1 MGLIKAGIGAMKGV
15 LEDQWREYIYCDGLS
30 KDILVVKGQKR
41 TTKRGSNKG
50 NDNVISNGSIIAV
63 NEGQCMMIVEQGKVV
78 DVCAEQGEFVYDS
91 TLEPSIFYDE
101 DFMGNLK
108 ETFKEIGKRF
118 TFGGEPAKDQR
129 IYFFNTKEIIGNKYG
144 TPSPIPFRVVDRNIG
159 LDVDISIR
167 CHGEYSY
174 RIVDPLLFYTNVVG
188 NVEREYNREEIDS
201 QLKSELMTALQPAFA
216 KISAL
221 GVRYSEVP
229 AHTME
234 LAEALNGVLSEKW
247 QKTRGLVIGTF
258 GISTMKASEED
269 EAMIKTLQKNAVL
282 RNTSMAAA
290 TITGAQ
296 ADAMVKAAENENGSL
311 GAFMGMN
318 MAQGA
323 GGVNAGQLYDL
334 ANEQQ
339 KAQAQQSQQ
348 AQTQDANTWTCS
360 KGHRSTG
367 KFCGECGEAK
377 PVSNAWTCS
386 CGTENTGKFCSDCGK
401 GKPESAQFVCGQCGY
416 EAPTAVTPKFCPECG
431 ASSQN

>member
-15 LEDQWREYIYCDGLS
+15 LEDQWREYIYCEGLS

-144 TPSPIPFRVVDRNIG
+144 TPSPVPFRVIDKNIG

-201 QLKSELMTALQPAFA
+201 QLKTELMTALQPAFA

-221 GVRYSEVP
+221 GVRYSEIP

-234 LAEALNGVLSEKW
+234 LAEALNAVLSEKW
-247 QKTRGLVIGTF
+247 QKTRGLAVGTF

-269 EAMIKTLQKNAVL
+269 EQMIKNLQKNAVM
-282 RNTSMAAA
+282 RNAGMAAA
-290 TITGAQ
+290 QITGAQ
-296 ADAMVKAAENENGSL
+296 ADAMIKAAENENGSL
-311 GAFMGMN
+311 GAFMGMG

-323 GGVNAGQLYDL
+323 GGVNAGQLFEMAD
-334 ANEQQ
+334 EQQ
-339 KAQAQQSQQ
+339 KSAQSQQ
-348 AQTQDANTWTCS
+348 GAQADTDVWTCS
-360 KGHRSTG
+360 KGHKSKG
-367 KFCGECGEAK
+367 KFCGECGEKK
-377 PVSNAWTCS
+377 PESSVWTCS
-386 CGTENTGKFCSDCGK
+386 CGKGNVGKFCSDCGAA
-401 GKPESAQFVCGQCGY
+401 KPEVAVFTCAQCGY
-416 EAPTAVTPKFCPECG
+416 EAKTSATPKFCPECG